1 MLCNISVIYNV
12 SHLLYYMYPVIAVI
26 IIITGMYCYCVLHAV
41 LSTLPGL
48 TPIVSQ
54 QHWEGSSF
62 VSMNKTWYM
71 TLKNQFFCKGGG
83 WEEEPTFPEPCD
95 VTGLWQEISSTPSHQ
110 TCPFTRA
117 VNWGRGSGKACPGL
131 PVSEPHLPIR
141 LMYLF
146 HFWPH
151 PLSHFYLSSWFWLG
165 TTLPH
170 PPPWGALSFFCVL
183 SLLGMGE
190 REAGWGS
197 SSSFDIFTTPRLRA
211 SGTTSP
217 Q

>member
-117 VNWGRGSGKACPGL
+117 VNWGRGSGKACLGL
-131 PVSEPHLPIR
+131 PVSEPHLSIR

-151 PLSHFYLSSWFWLG
+151 P
-165 TTLPH
+165 TVTLLPFLLIQAGNH
-170 PPPWGALSFFCVL
+170 PAPPPALGRSEF
-183 SLLGMGE
+183 LLCFISAGDGREGGWMGV
-190 REAGWGS
+190 
-197 SSSFDIFTTPRLRA
+197 F
-211 SGTTSP
+211 
-217 Q
+217 